1 MLERESLYLSTQGL
15 NYHKNLSAPNHL
27 LHHKH
32 VPINLTLEYIA
43 HLLLMFLILL
53 QSPLPILI
61 VANKHKQFYEGIRD
75 YWDQVSKAFQP
86 A

>member
-1 MLERESLYLSTQGL
+1 M
-15 NYHKNLSAPNHL
+15 
-27 LHHKH
+27 
-32 VPINLTLEYIA
+32 LEYIV

-61 VANKHKQFYEGIRD
+61 VANKRKQFYEGIRD
-75 YWDQVSKAFQP
+75 YWDQVSKAFLP

>member
-1 MLERESLYLSTQGL
+1 MLEQEWLYLLTQGL

-32 VPINLTLEYIA
+32 EPINLKPEYIA
-43 HLLLMFLILL
+43 HLLLMFLILPQL
-53 QSPLPILI
+53 PLPILI

-75 YWDQVSKAFQP
+75 Y
-86 A
+86 